1 MRSIPFGLG
10 VLDLNRKTHNN
21 GATKSHSS
29 VNQFNSSELDITNTT
44 GGRQNKSVDEALNI
58 VTLTPWNA

>member
-1 MRSIPFGLG
+1 MKECISPVSRMRSIPIGLG
-10 VLDLNRKTHNN
+10 ELDLNRKTHNN

-44 GGRQNKSVDEALNI
+44 GGRQNK
-58 VTLTPWNA
+58 